1 MLKDNLGLD
10 AKDTRIL
17 SLFARNPHISQSELG
32 KALSISQPSVNA
44 RLQKLKDKG
53 LLATLRGVDF
63 KKTEMVMARVD
74 FIASSAENILK
85 HLQHCS
91 FFVNGFMMSGRRN
104 VSVFIVGHTL
114 KKIETIIDKHL
125 RGHEDVNDIAMDVIV
140 SATKPFV
147 CPIDLEREAHESC
160 QNPKSC
166 EECELV
172 NLKTTNE
179 SQKPS

>member
-10 AKDTRIL
+10 VKDTRIL
-17 SLFARNPHISQSELG
+17 SLYAQNPHVSQAELG

-53 LLATLRGVDF
+53 LLATIRGVDF
-63 KKTEMVMARVD
+63 KKTDMVMARVD
-74 FIASSAENILK
+74 FIASSAENILQ
-85 HLQHCS
+85 HLKHCS

-114 KKIETIIDKHL
+114 KKIETIINKHL
-125 RGHEDVNDIAMDVIV
+125 RGHEDIDDIAMDVVV
-140 SATKPFV
+140 SAEKPFV
-147 CPIDLEREAHESC
+147 CPIDLEKEAHESC
-160 QNPKSC
+160 QDPRSC

-172 NLKTTNE
+172 NLRTTSE
-179 SQKPS
+179 SQKSS